1 MNTSHPFSRQCLSI
15 AIAGICGATL
25 VPAGLAQA
33 QTSNTAG
40 AQASNASSVE
50 LPVLQVTEDRIANA
64 LLPTEGYTASTST
77 SATKTDTPLMKTA
90 QSVSVVTREQIEDQG
105 ATSIQQALRYT
116 PGVFTGGRNGFG
128 NRYDFIS
135 MRGFGGVGSL
145 DNIYLDGLKMAGDVS
160 GYNSLQIDPYFLE
173 RIDVFK
179 GPTSVLYGQSYPG
192 GLVGLTS
199 KRPLF
204 TPTHEIQLE
213 AGTHDARAARFD
225 FSGPIGESRRAAY
238 RLVGL
243 ASGSDSQFDHVEN
256 ERYTIAPSLTLLP
269 TDNTSL
275 TLMAY
280 LQHEPNSG
288 YYGWTP
294 ADGTVRDHNGRRI
307 DNDFFDGEPGFN
319 GFERYQRL
327 IGYQLKHQIN
337 DTWQAQQNFR
347 FASSDIDYDQIYSS
361 GWVGDSNQLNR
372 RVASANESLHAY
384 KVDNQL
390 QGNFTTGPLS
400 HTLLVGLDYQYQR
413 NSGSWRFGA
422 ATPLNAFDPEYG
434 NTQVTY
440 GAPTNFINKVEQTG
454 VYLQD
459 QISLGQWRF
468 NLAGRQDWADTS
480 TAYTNLGMASKS
492 DSKKFTSRASLLYAF
507 DNGVSPYVSYS
518 ESFEPAS
525 ATNID
530 ASGNTLDPSEASQYE
545 LGLKY
550 QPPGSNDQYTAAIYH
565 LEQENVSEAIPNSP
579 FYEAIGKVRSR
590 GLELSAKLHPT
601 EQLSL
606 IASYTY
612 TDMEYVETNDETE
625 GNTPYGVP
633 RHMAS
638 AWGKYEFAGGMLNG
652 LGVGAGVRYNDST
665 WGNDTHTFEVD
676 SYTLVDAML
685 EYDLGMLSSDFQ
697 GMNVRVNAN
706 NLLDKDYVSSCSSTT
721 ICHFGAER
729 NVTATLSYN
738 W

>member
-1 MNTSHPFSRQCLSI
+1 MSVPFVLHRHPLSPTI
-15 AIAGICGATL
+15 SIVITGICSTTL
-25 VPAGLAQA
+25 LTSGFAQA
-33 QTSNTAG
+33 AENRDGNNMPA
-40 AQASNASSVE
+40 E
-50 LPVLQVTEDRIANA
+50 LPVVQVTDDRIANA
-64 LLPTEGYTASTST
+64 LMPTEGYTASTSR
-77 SATKTDTPLMKTA
+77 SATKSDTPLLETA

-105 ATSIQQALRYT
+105 ANSVQQALRYT
-116 PGVFTGGRNGFG
+116 PGVFTGARNGFG

-135 MRGFGGVGSL
+135 MRGFGGVGNL
-145 DNIYLDGLKMAGDVS
+145 DNIYFDGLKMAGDVG

-204 TPTHEIQLE
+204 TPLHEIQLE
-213 AGTHDARAARFD
+213 AGTQNKRTVRFD
-225 FSGPIGESRRAAY
+225 FSGPLGDDQRIAY

-256 ERYTIAPSLTLLP
+256 ERYTLAPSVTLLP
-269 TDNTSL
+269 TEDTSL

-294 ADGTVRDHNGRRI
+294 ADGSVRDHNGQRI
-307 DNDFFDGEPGFN
+307 ENDFFDGEPDFN

-327 IGYQLKHQIN
+327 IGYQLEHQIN
-337 DTWQAQQNFR
+337 DAWQARQNFR
-347 FASSDIDYDQIYSS
+347 FASADIDYDQIYSS

-372 RVASANESLHAY
+372 RVASADESLHAY

-390 QGNFTTGPLS
+390 QGNFATGPLE
-400 HTLLVGLDYQYQR
+400 HTLLFGVDYQYQR

-422 ATPLNAFDPEYG
+422 ASPLDAFDPQYG
-434 NTQVTY
+434 NAQVTY
-440 GAPTNFINKVEQTG
+440 GAPTNFIDKVEQTG

-480 TAYTNLGMASKS
+480 TAYTNLGMASES
-492 DSKKFTSRASLLYAF
+492 DSDSFTTRASLLYAF
-507 DNGVSPYVSYS
+507 DSGISPYLSYS

-525 ATNID
+525 ATNTD
-530 ASGNTLDPSEASQYE
+530 VSGNTLDPSEASQYE
-545 LGLKY
+545 LGIKY
-550 QPPGSNDQYTAAIYH
+550 QPPGSDDQYTAALYH
-565 LEQENVSEAIPNSP
+565 LEQENVSESIPNTP

-612 TDMEYVETNDETE
+612 TDMEYVETNDDTE

-638 AWGKYEFAGGMLNG
+638 AWGKYEFSPGTLNG
-652 LGVGAGVRYNDST
+652 LGFGAGIRCNDAT
-665 WGNDTHTFEVD
+665 WGNDTHTFDVEN
-676 SYTLVDAML
+676 YTLVDAML
-685 EYDLGMLSSDFQ
+685 EYDFGTLSRDFQ
-697 GMNVRVNAN
+697 GMDLRVNAV
-706 NLLDKDYVSSCSSTT
+706 NLLDKDYVSSCSSAT
-721 ICHFGAER
+721 ICHFGEAR
-729 NVTATLSYN
+729 NMTATLSYK

>member
-1 MNTSHPFSRQCLSI
+1 MKHPTFRKRWLTA
-15 AIAGICGATL
+15 AIAVATC
-25 VPAGLAQA
+25 
-33 QTSNTAG
+33 
-40 AQASNASSVE
+40 NASATAYAQSTE
-50 LPVLQVTEDRIANA
+50 QNTQSDTQSPNALPTLQVTGERMSNA
-64 LLPTEGYTASTST
+64 LMPTEGYTASNSL
-77 SATKTDTPLMKTA
+77 SATKTDTPLMETA

-105 ATSIQQALRYT
+105 AQSVQQALRYT
-116 PGVFTGGRNGFG
+116 PGVNTGLRNGFG

-145 DNIYLDGLKMAGDVS
+145 DNVYLDGLKMASDVG

-173 RIDVFK
+173 RVDVFK

-204 TPTHEIQLE
+204 TPRHEIQLE
-213 AGTHDARAARFD
+213 TGNHSERTARFD
-225 FSGPIGESRRAAY
+225 FSGPVGESRQVAY

-256 ERYTIAPSLTLLP
+256 ERYTIAPSLTFLP
-269 TDNTSL
+269 TDKTSL
-275 TLMAY
+275 TVMAY

-294 ADGTVRDHNGRRI
+294 AEGTVRDHNGQRI

-347 FASSDIDYDQIYSS
+347 FTSSDIDYDQIYSS
-361 GWVGDSNQLNR
+361 GYVGGSNQLNR
-372 RVASANESLHAY
+372 RVASADESLHSY

-390 QGNFTTGPLS
+390 QGEFTTGTLE
-400 HTLLVGLDYQYQR
+400 HTLLAGLDYQYQR
-413 NSGSWRFGA
+413 NSGSWQFGA
-422 ATPLNAFDPEYG
+422 ATPLDAFNPQYG
-434 NTQVTY
+434 NTQVVY
-440 GAPTNFINKVEQTG
+440 GTPTNFINKVEQTG

-459 QISLGQWRF
+459 QINLGQWRF
-468 NLAGRQDWADTS
+468 NLSGRQDWADTS
-480 TAYTNLGMASKS
+480 TVYTNLGQASES

-507 DNGVSPYVSYS
+507 DNGISPYVSYS

-525 ATNID
+525 ATRTD
-530 ASGNTLDPSEASQYE
+530 TSGNTLDPSEASQYE
-545 LGLKY
+545 MGIKY
-550 QPPGSNDQYTAAIYH
+550 QPPGSNDQYTAAIYN
-565 LEQENVSEAIPNSP
+565 LEQENVSEAISGTT

-625 GNTPYGVP
+625 GSTPYGIP

-638 AWGKYEFAGGMLNG
+638 AWGKYEFAGGALNG
-652 LGVGAGVRYNDST
+652 LGIGAGVRYNDST

-676 SYTLVDAML
+676 NYTLVDAML
-685 EYDLGMLSSDFQ
+685 EYDLGMLSSDLH
-697 GMNVRVNAN
+697 GMNLRVNAN
-706 NLLDKDYVSSCSSTT
+706 NLLDKEYVSSCSSTT

-729 NVTATLSYN
+729 KVTATLSYK